1 LQNYPILALIRSG
14 ANFKVKNMEIQIQ
27 DYPKI
32 IRDKM
37 VDIKKE
43 KAGPGARV
51 EIVDDQIEKS
61 ALLVKKVLEEAVEL
75 QGAKTREF
83 FVSEI
88 ADILEAVESIEEIY
102 NITNEEVRYA
112 MEAKKEIEGGYDGGY
127 SLIKQDEE

>member
-1 LQNYPILALIRSG
+1 
-14 ANFKVKNMEIQIQ
+14 MEIQIQ